1 MKKGNLNVDI
11 MVQISKRAF
20 AEEGRKFDEAIFRKG
35 VADCNNTSKFRY
47 LDICCA

>member
-11 MVQISKRAF
+11 MVQVSKRAF

-35 VADCNNTSKFRY
+35 IADCNNTSKFSH
-47 LDICCA
+47 LDIC

>member
-1 MKKGNLNVDI
+1 MKKGNLKVDI

-35 VADCNNTSKFRY
+35 VADCNNKSKFRS
-47 LDICCA
+47 LDIWK